1 MWWYKCLIPELWK
14 QREMISVEFKASL
27 VNIAGSRPSRAVFQK
42 GKRDQLSAVISH
54 SRVNG
59 DRNYIIDQKE

>member
-1 MWWYKCLIPELWK
+1 
-14 QREMISVEFKASL
+14 MISVEFKTSL

>member
-1 MWWYKCLIPELWK
+1 MWSHKSLIPELWRQK
-14 QREMISVEFKASL
+14 EMISVEFKASL
-27 VNIAGSRPSRAVFQK
+27 VNIAGSRPSRAVFKK
-42 GKRDQLSAVISH
+42 GKRGQLSAMISH